1 MRKLLKGQIW
11 YFDLVIALALF
22 TLIII
27 LSFKYIS
34 ETFMFQGT
42 DILEEAKKFS
52 DTLLSEGIPKNWNSS
67 IVKSIGLRTNNSL
80 DITKLS
86 TLNNMTQSDYD
97 NIKEL
102 SSLKYDF
109 LILFEEDKVT
119 DITHVGYPGYN
130 YSDIIAM
137 DTEELIEITRY
148 VTYRHDGIA
157 EIISMKLVMWD
168 SK

>member
-52 DTLLSEGIPKNWNSS
+52 DVLLSDGVPKNWNSS
-67 IVKSIGLRTNNSL
+67 VVKSIGLRTNNSL
-80 DITKLS
+80 DISKVS
-86 TLNNMTQSDYD
+86 AFSNMTQSDYD
-97 NIKEL
+97 SIKEI

-109 LILFEEDKVT
+109 LVIFEEDKISGI
-119 DITHVGYPGYN
+119 DQVGYPGYN

-137 DTEELIEITRY
+137 DNEELIDITRY

-168 SK
+168 AK